1 MGMEKRERSETSCV
15 CERARDWI
23 KKRERVCLKVM
34 ENGEKGE
41 KKRHIVWMW
50 WRERAW

>member
-15 CERARDWI
+15 FVRERESERLN

-41 KKRHIVWMW
+41 KKRHIV
-50 WRERAW
+50 